1 MQTHND
7 SVEFMGMQEFSV
19 LFGESMS
26 LNCLA
31 SRVKGRLGQ
40 GEEVDVS
47 FEGRIDVGSS
57 NGPCI
62 KMMAPIGS
70 ESEWEA
76 YIKIVMES
84 EVRVID
90 MVVQKVVESSFSDG
104 NEFDVYSSPM
114 SVELGQP
121 LK

>member
-1 MQTHND
+1 MARFMRLHYGGSVVRTRND
-7 SVEFMGMQEFSV
+7 SVKFVGMQEFSM
-19 LFGESMS
+19 LFSESSS

-31 SRVKGRLGQ
+31 SRVKDRLGW
-40 GEEVDVS
+40 GKKVDVS

-90 MVVQKVVESSFSDG
+90 VVV
-104 NEFDVYSSPM
+104 
-114 SVELGQP
+114 
-121 LK
+121 